1 MYLRHFIWKA
11 LILCLRAQ
19 IYNPSCKAAASW
31 QKWQENSHWFKVY
44 QKYTPLHR
52 SRWLENAL
60 NRGFNGNSS
69 YTWRIVTCSMWL
81 PEGSDW
87 DLSILMC
94 WKNPITNYLIHE
106 CDCNIYLTA
115 YVSETLLIIMSSRMM
130 FLKMPGLKAAGGS
143 YWNPC
148 LTWNPNQTGSKILI
162 YNESTYKII
171 QVYIKNKYKHK
182 IMLNPLSGTPCRDPG
197 FKFPSC
203 WWIHIGDGL
212 KLPTNHAEIHR
223 GWINVP
229 PTNTNFPS
237 RPDLAAQSTRWW
249 LYMHT
254 FIYIC
259 TWFIITSCFIKPPD

>member
-1 MYLRHFIWKA
+1 MIKYIIYIYIYQFRVDITIISVNCATVCLFHRHWNVYYVQRAGILQIFTFLDMYLRHFIWKA

-19 IYNPSCKAAASW
+19 IYNPNCKAAASW

-106 CDCNIYLTA
+106 CDCNIYPTA
-115 YVSETLLIIMSSRMM
+115 DVSETLLIIMSSRMM

-148 LTWNPNQTGSKILI
+148 LTWNPNQTDSKVLT

-171 QVYIKNKYKHK
+171 QV
-182 IMLNPLSGTPCRDPG
+182 
-197 FKFPSC
+197 
-203 WWIHIGDGL
+203 
-212 KLPTNHAEIHR
+212 
-223 GWINVP
+223 
-229 PTNTNFPS
+229 
-237 RPDLAAQSTRWW
+237 
-249 LYMHT
+249 
-254 FIYIC
+254 
-259 TWFIITSCFIKPPD
+259 